1 MHPYYVLALKY
12 MPKRFLHLVHQVL
25 QSLLPH
31 HFHLFAYKACSVGI
45 DSLCSGINCLS
56 SFYFSSL
63 QYLLLYF
70 CFHFSFKF
78 YLFCRLFCLPLL
90 QIIFLLSSKAFSL
103 PRSVLSSFN
112 LTLQSSFPPRL
123 FLLTFC
129 FIFFSSILVTKATST

>member
-1 MHPYYVLALKY
+1 MFLPSNTCPKGFCILCIRCYNLFSLITSIYLLIKPVLLELTH
-12 MPKRFLHLVHQVL
+12 FVLV
-25 QSLLPH
+25 S
-31 HFHLFAYKACSVGI
+31 I
-45 DSLCSGINCLS
+45 DLS

-129 FIFFSSILVTKATST
+129 FFFFSSILVTKATST